1 MLIKHKLITN
11 TIVTIV
17 SMLAM
22 LLLMNFTSSSLKQ
35 DIKLAQNIGKIE
47 AGILQ
52 LRSHEK
58 DFLARKK
65 SLYIDAFNSE
75 SAMLQANINQLK
87 HDLKNISVS
96 ADEPNKLSNLLNNY
110 QQVFNNV
117 VETQRRIGF
126 DPKSGFYGELGEAA
140 HNAEKA
146 IGDSVMFFKMML
158 EVRSS
163 EKNYMLLLDDQYIDK
178 FQGDLHTL
186 YKSVQTSYLVQSQKN
201 SILTALDSYKVAF
214 LSLVS
219 EQQTLGY
226 HDNDGLQKT
235 MNESAEQVKA
245 VQASLV
251 RKTDQ
256 AVNDYVSQ
264 IKQITYIL
272 FTVALLI
279 SIFIGWAL
287 SHSIMSAILHIKN
300 SIVRI
305 SETNDL
311 TVKVSTKSNDELS
324 DMAKAFNYMISNFQ
338 SLLVSVK
345 KSEATS
351 KKTTEILTENP
362 LWADFI
368 YEECLKDSDKRK

>member
-1 MLIKHKLITN
+1 
-11 TIVTIV
+11 
-17 SMLAM
+17 
-22 LLLMNFTSSSLKQ
+22 
-35 DIKLAQNIGKIE
+35 
-47 AGILQ
+47 
-52 LRSHEK
+52 
-58 DFLARKK
+58 
-65 SLYIDAFNSE
+65 
-75 SAMLQANINQLK
+75 
-87 HDLKNISVS
+87 
-96 ADEPNKLSNLLNNY
+96 
-110 QQVFNNV
+110 
-117 VETQRRIGF
+117 
-126 DPKSGFYGELGEAA
+126 
-140 HNAEKA
+140 
-146 IGDSVMFFKMML
+146 
-158 EVRSS
+158 
-163 EKNYMLLLDDQYIDK
+163 
-178 FQGDLHTL
+178 LHTL

>member
-1 MLIKHKLITN
+1 MLIKHKLTSN

-22 LLLMNFTSSSLKQ
+22 LLLMNFTSSSLQQ
-35 DIKLAQNIGKIE
+35 DITLAQNIGKIE

-65 SLYIDAFNSE
+65 TVYIDAFNTE
-75 SAMLQANINQLK
+75 SSVLQANISRLK
-87 HDLKNISVS
+87 HDLKSIYVS

-110 QQVFNNV
+110 QKIFNNV

-140 HNAEKA
+140 HNAEEA

-163 EKNYMLLLDDQYIDK
+163 EKNYMLLLDDKYIDK
-178 FQGDLHTL
+178 FQNDLNNL
-186 YKSVQTSYLVQSQKN
+186 YKSVETSYLVQSQKN
-201 SILTALDSYKVAF
+201 LILNSLDTYKIAF

-219 EQQTLGY
+219 EQQALGY
-226 HDNDGLQKT
+226 NDNDGLQKA
-235 MNESAEQVKA
+235 MNESAAQVKA

-251 RKTDQ
+251 SKTDQ
-256 AVNDYVSQ
+256 AMDDYVSL

-279 SIFIGWAL
+279 SIFIGRAL

-300 SIVRI
+300 SIVKI

-345 KSEATS
+345 KSESTS
-351 KKTTEILTENP
+351 DKATEILAENP

-368 YEECLKDSDKRK
+368 YEECLNDNDDNK